1 MIRAKPSPVF
11 DLGPGLSRTQM
22 ELRILPGFFRER
34 TTRRMT

>member
-11 DLGPGLSRTQM
+11 DLRPELSRTQI

-34 TTRRMT
+34 TARRMT